1 MVLEH
6 SGKPG
11 KFRKIKKMVVIL
23 GRNQEILFI
32 LILVFINTLAL
43 FIVHFTVVV
52 AGFSYSYIKIVLVS
66 G

>member
-11 KFRKIKKMVVIL
+11 KFREIKKMVVIL

-52 AGFSYSYIKIVLVS
+52 AGFS
-66 G
+66 